1 MIDLKCSECG
11 CVVPPDVTKC
21 PNCGKKY
28 TEASPKAKSNGNGIT
43 VGRIAYTIT
52 CNVHGKITITANMA
66 SQLTGCPFC

>member
-21 PNCGKKY
+21 PNCGHKY

-43 VGRIAYTIT
+43 VGRIAYSIT
-52 CNVHGKITITANMA
+52 CPFHGKINIVA
-66 SQLTGCPFC
+66 SVAAPLNRCPFC